1 MILLFCQFASWNIWR
16 NVFILNP
23 GFQKEKKTFPTSA
36 QQSSYIIE
44 VSGSDPFLECKNL
57 RRAFGTIRRLFGN
70 VCMTSYINCV
80 LCRPSRTGLP
90 CTADIFIQICYQV
103 PRELCSRGNPKQL
116 EGFDFE
122 VQVRKNCKE
131 TIRTKY
137 HFTTIICEGSIANN
151 ITALMEFLVVYLW

>member
-1 MILLFCQFASWNIWR
+1 MYSLIDICQKH
-16 NVFILNP
+16 NVKPNFSLIQLY
-23 GFQKEKKTFPTSA
+23 FPTFWKYA
-36 QQSSYIIE
+36 
-44 VSGSDPFLECKNL
+44 GNFCPFRSISWCKNL
-57 RRAFGTIRRLFGN
+57 RRSFGTIRRLFGN
-70 VCMTSYINCV
+70 VCLTSYINCV
-80 LCRPSRTGLP
+80 LCRPSWTGLP
-90 CTADIFIQICYQV
+90 CAADIFIQICYQV